1 MRNPVRRGH
10 PGPTGI
16 DMRAY
21 CDLHIHSCLSPCA
34 NDDMTPWNLVGMA
47 KVKGLDV
54 IALTDHNSAL
64 NIPQAMAAGEAYGIQ
79 VIPGMEVTSREEVH
93 MLAYFRCAAEALAF
107 GEAIYAHLPD
117 VANRGDLFGNQIVIG
132 DEDKPVGTVEKL
144 LLNATDLSVEDVE
157 ELARK
162 HGGISVPA
170 HINRGANGMI
180 GALGLMPPLPMY
192 PVVEVAARIACPE
205 AVLKGR
211 FVLYSSDAHRLEDI
225 AERDFALE
233 VCEPSAAAVFA
244 LLNEKINWQ

>member
-1 MRNPVRRGH
+1 MRV
-10 PGPTGI
+10 
-16 DMRAY
+16 Y

-64 NIPQAMAAGEAYGIQ
+64 NIPQALAAGEAYGVQ

-93 MLAYFRCAAEALAF
+93 MLAYFYCAAEALAF

-132 DEDKPVGTVEKL
+132 DEDKPIGTVEKL
-144 LLNATDLSVEDVE
+144 LLNATDLSVEEVE
-157 ELARK
+157 ELARE

-192 PVVEVAARIACPE
+192 PVVEVVTRIPCPE

-211 FVLYSSDAHRLEDI
+211 YVLHSSDAHRLEDI
-225 AERDFALE
+225 AEKEFSVD
-233 VCEPSAAAVFA
+233 VDGPSAAAV
-244 LLNEKINWQ
+244 LSMLKTKIIG